1 MKQFFFKETILN
13 KEDACFYYATAWN
26 RLDPEVL
33 IQVLDDD
40 VTYSSQSVLASM
52 RGKEEVADYLR
63 GKMAT
68 IRADPA
74 FKVFAQLA
82 ETQVYP
88 MYTLPPESCVVL
100 SQGEIDNL
108 VATVL
113 FEVSETGIR
122 AIHMCIIP
130 PPHTTKLSGEFPD

>member
-1 MKQFFFKETILN
+1 MN

-26 RLDPEVL
+26 RLDPGVL

-68 IRADPA
+68 ISADSA
-74 FKVFAQLA
+74 VKVFAQLA
-82 ETQVYP
+82 ETQEYP
-88 MYTLPPESCVVL
+88 MYTLPPEPCVVL

-108 VATVL
+108 VVTVL
-113 FEVSETGIR
+113 FKVSETGIR

-130 PPHTTKLSGEFPD
+130 PPDTTKLTGEFPD